1 MPVLDP
7 QRVTQENWELKTS
20 LGIIARDTYSSV
32 VGNLPSVYLE
42 KSVCVWLW
50 LVWGNVDLSSNLLC
64 NLYIALTN
72 PSSHPSQLWD
82 YNNHVAQKPKEKAKC
97 FFLVGVFE
105 MLTLARQDLLDLPV
119 SHSQL
124 GLQLSCFS
132 QLEILDLPSKN
143 SILVIPT
150 LLYM

>member
-50 LVWGNVDLSSNLLC
+50 LV
-64 NLYIALTN
+64 
-72 PSSHPSQLWD
+72 
-82 YNNHVAQKPKEKAKC
+82 
-97 FFLVGVFE
+97 
-105 MLTLARQDLLDLPV
+105 
-119 SHSQL
+119 
-124 GLQLSCFS
+124 
-132 QLEILDLPSKN
+132 
-143 SILVIPT
+143 
-150 LLYM
+150 